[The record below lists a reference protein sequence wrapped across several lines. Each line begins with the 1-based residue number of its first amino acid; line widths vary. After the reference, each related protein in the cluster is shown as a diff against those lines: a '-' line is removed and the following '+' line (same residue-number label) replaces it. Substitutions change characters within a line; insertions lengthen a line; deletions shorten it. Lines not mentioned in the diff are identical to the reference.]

1 MKKDLIW
8 KVDVDGETHVVRCE
22 TFKTVFDVYVD
33 DTLAV
38 RVGRNES
45 DGLDTERDI
54 RVGGKIC
61 QFVIYDGKPDLA
73 VDGILQ
79 GAESSLRRAELR
91 NRILL
96 VLGGV
101 FTAIVSTFA
110 AFLWFV
116 FDAAGERIFGGYLSL
131 AFIAIFAMGG
141 LVMVFF
147 GLKPK
152 KVY

>member
-1 MKKDLIW
+1 MKKDLNW
-8 KVDVDGETHVVRCE
+8 KVTVDGQVHEVRCE
-22 TFKTVFDVYVD
+22 TFKTVYDVYVD
-33 DTLAV
+33 GDLAL
-38 RVGRNES
+38 RMGRNES

-54 RVGGKIC
+54 RVGGKVC
-61 QFVIYDGKPDLA
+61 QFVIYDGTPDLS
-73 VDGILQ
+73 VDGVLQ
-79 GAESSLRRAELR
+79 GAERSLRRAELR

-96 VLGGV
+96 VLGGL
-101 FTAIVSTFA
+101 FAAGVSTFA

-152 KVY
+152 KRY